1 MTYGETLYSYSIDDW
16 IGKFR
21 SRSKAKD
28 TNVYIQKNFKL
39 YIGNI
44 CLRLS
49 VFYILIQGSKLPG
62 RKESGSAPGIP
73 SDFDRQVVKNYNEDG
88 SPGRGLAE
96 WTAVFSIGLSGA
108 RNGSAEGTKCQD
120 PFRPF
125 SGDFRFSVDGMP
137 SVCHRAWIF

>member
-73 SDFDRQVVKNYNEDG
+73 SDFFCGFR
-88 SPGRGLAE
+88 
-96 WTAVFSIGLSGA
+96 SG
-108 RNGSAEGTKCQD
+108 EK
-120 PFRPF
+120 
-125 SGDFRFSVDGMP
+125 
-137 SVCHRAWIF
+137 IK